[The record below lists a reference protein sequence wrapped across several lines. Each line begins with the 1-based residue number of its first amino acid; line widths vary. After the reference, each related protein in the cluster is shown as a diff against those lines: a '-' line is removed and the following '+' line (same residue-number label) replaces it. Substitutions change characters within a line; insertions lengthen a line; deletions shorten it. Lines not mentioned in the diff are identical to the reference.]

1 MHAISS
7 YRGNRPTHPQTHRQ
21 NRLQYTAQQL
31 ARSVMTMQFHLVI
44 KCTQHLMHRRR
55 QKFYAPSTERLQL
68 SPASTTVTKQYFTIT
83 TVNTSVTTVLLR
95 CPSPCH
101 CLVDNKYKISA
112 SFTITH
118 RQKRKLNLSCLN
130 RLKGLNCCSFGLEPI
145 FRDGTEPEPGKN
157 ELNPNRT
164 RSQNFGLFPISQIYS
179 NNCIIVM
186 FVCLAFNY

>member
-1 MHAISS
+1 MQCNDNDNAVSLGNKMHTTFDAQASS
-7 YRGNRPTHPQTHRQ
+7 EVLCCIYWKIIT
-21 NRLQYTAQQL
+21 
-31 ARSVMTMQFHLVI
+31 
-44 KCTQHLMHRRR
+44 
-55 QKFYAPSTERLQL
+55 LQL

-118 RQKRKLNLSCLN
+118 RQKRKLNLSSLN

-164 RSQNFGLFPISQIYS
+164 RSQNFGLFPISTNIRPTPW
-179 NNCIIVM
+179 VPDRR
-186 FVCLAFNY
+186 LAGQV